1 MTPGWLEPL
10 LDPIAKNPYSSTIP
24 IVDGLHEDTLAYQ
37 YGKDPENYQIGGFKW
52 NLIYEWV
59 YISERE
65 KARMGHPCAPI
76 KTPTMLGAFF
86 VIMKE
91 NFLRVGM
98 YDEVN

>member
-1 MTPGWLEPL
+1 MW
-10 LDPIAKNPYSSTIP
+10 D
-24 IVDGLHEDTLAYQ
+24 
-37 YGKDPENYQIGGFKW
+37 
-52 NLIYEWV
+52 LIYEWIH
-59 YISERE
+59 ISERE

-98 YDEVN
+98 YDEVNLRIFDILKNLGLFLVFQKFNFLTNFF